1 MCCFMMQCKAVGI
14 IGQFMV
20 CAMLQS
26 KGQSYF
32 ISTAAVLL
40 FIVKSN
46 EWWPLR
52 FSDQTQQDEQQ
63 LDVLTSAALT
73 ETVLAE
79 LVLSS

>member
-26 KGQSYF
+26 EGQSYF
-32 ISTAAVLL
+32 ISAAAVLL

-52 FSDQTQQDEQQ
+52 FSDRTRQDEQQ
-63 LDVLTSAALT
+63 LDVFTSAALT